1 MKWLRKNREIYKAA
15 VRLALPIGLQ
25 SLVALSVN
33 LVDTVMV
40 GRLGET
46 SLSAVSL
53 ANQFITTYQASCLG
67 IGMGA
72 SVLISRFYGGRDM
85 DGVKK
90 TVTVMLRLVIL
101 FGLAFTV
108 VTAAAPGFLMRI
120 YTAEAAIIREGRAY
134 LRVSAFC
141 YIIHGVTLTATLTLR
156 SVGKSRIPMFS
167 SIIAFLINLA
177 GNFAFI
183 YGKSGLPSMG
193 VTGAALSTLLARV
206 FEFAFVAG
214 YLFFGDKTVGY
225 RLRDIFG
232 KCSAITGEYF
242 RIGLPVFAGET
253 LLAVGNNVLAM
264 VMGRIGAAFV
274 SANAIATVTQQL
286 STVLLQGFS
295 QSACI
300 LVGQLLG
307 RSEEQKAVRT
317 AQVMMRL
324 GLYIGLAGS
333 ILILSSADFVI
344 SVYQVTEETAAIA
357 KQLLRVTALIVIF
370 QSVDSV
376 LTKGVLRGGGDT
388 HFLLLIDTLFLWILS
403 VPLGAMAGLAW
414 RLPAFLVYF
423 FLKIDRICSCVL
435 CIWRL
440 KSGKWIHEL
449 GQEQTTAQQNSE

>member
-15 VRLALPIGLQ
+15 VRLTLPIGLQ
-25 SLVALSVN
+25 SLIALSVN

-72 SVLISRFYGGRDM
+72 SVLISRFYGRKDM
-85 DGVKK
+85 DSVKK
-90 TVTVMLRLVIL
+90 TVTVMLRLAVL
-101 FGLAFTV
+101 FGLVFTV
-108 VTAAAPGFLMRI
+108 ATAAAPGFLMRL
-120 YTAEAAIIREGRAY
+120 YTSEAAIIREGRAY
-134 LRVSAFC
+134 LRVSAFY

-183 YGKSGLPSMG
+183 YGKFGLPSMG
-193 VTGAALSTLLARV
+193 VTGAALSTLFARV

-214 YLFFGDKTVGY
+214 YLFFQDQTVGY
-225 RLRDIFG
+225 RLRDIFVR
-232 KCSAITGEYF
+232 CSPITGEYF

-300 LVGQLLG
+300 LVGQALG
-307 RSEEQKAVRT
+307 RGEEQKAVRT
-317 AQVMMRL
+317 ARVMLKL
-324 GLYIGLAGS
+324 GLYIGAAGS
-333 ILILSSADFVI
+333 VLILSSANFVI
-344 SVYQVTEETAAIA
+344 SVYQVTEETAVIA
-357 KQLLRVTALIVIF
+357 RQLLQVTALIVIF
-370 QSVDSV
+370 QSMDSV
-376 LTKGVLRGGGDT
+376 MTKGVLRGGGDT
-388 HFLLLIDTLFLWILS
+388 RFLLLIDTLFLWVFS
-403 VPLGAMAGLAW
+403 VPLGAMAGLVW

-423 FLKIDRICSCVL
+423 FLKIDRIFSCGFSL
-435 CIWRL
+435 WRL
-440 KSGKWIHEL
+440 KSKKWIHTI
-449 GQEQTTAQQNSE
+449 GRK

>member
-1 MKWLRKNREIYKAA
+1 MKWINKNREIYKAA
-15 VRLALPIGLQ
+15 ARLAFPIGLQ
-25 SLVALSVN
+25 SLIALSVN

-40 GRLGET
+40 GRLGEI

-72 SVLISRFYGGRDM
+72 SVLISRFYGGQDM
-85 DGVKK
+85 DSVKK

-120 YTAEAAIIREGRAY
+120 YTSEVAMIREGRAY

-167 SIIAFLINLA
+167 SMIAFLINLA
-177 GNFAFI
+177 GNYAFI
-183 YGKSGLPSMG
+183 YGKFGAPSMG
-193 VTGAALSTLLARV
+193 VTGAALSTLFARI

-214 YLFFGDKTVGY
+214 YLFFWDKTVGY
-225 RLRDIFG
+225 RFRDIFG
-232 KCSAITGEYF
+232 ICASVAREYF
-242 RIGLPVFAGET
+242 RIGLPVFAGEA
-253 LLAVGNNVLAM
+253 LLALGNNVLAM
-264 VMGRIGAAFV
+264 VMGRIGAVFV

-300 LVGQLLG
+300 LVGQMLG
-307 RSEEQKAVRT
+307 KNEEEKAYDVARS
-317 AQVMMRL
+317 ML
-324 GLYIGLAGS
+324 GLGVLIGLVGS
-333 ILILSSADFVI
+333 ALILISTDFVI
-344 SVYQVTEETAAIA
+344 SVYQVSEETAVIA
-357 KQLLRVTALIVIF
+357 KQLLLVTALIVISL
-370 QSVDSV
+370 SVDSV

-388 HFLLLIDTLFLWILS
+388 RFLLLADTLFLWVFS

-414 RLPAFLVYF
+414 KLPAFAVYF
-423 FLKIDRICSCVL
+423 FLKIDRIFSCTL
-435 CIWRL
+435 CLWRL
-440 KSGKWIHEL
+440 KSGKWIHEIKSK
-449 GQEQTTAQQNSE
+449 ERTVS